1 MCGITG
7 FWQSGL
13 SADLAHDAL
22 RAITGTLSHRGPDDS
37 GTLLDD
43 SGRLGIGHRRLSI
56 IDLSVEG
63 RQPMRSASGRFA
75 IVFNGEIYNF
85 EELRAELKGVAWRGH
100 SDTEVM
106 LAAIEQWGLKCAL
119 NRFVGMFA
127 FALWDSHQKCLYLVR
142 DRLGIKP
149 LYYARIGENFVFASE
164 LKAIVA
170 FPGFAGRINRDV
182 LAMYMRFGYIPA
194 PYSIYEGVE
203 KLSAGSIL
211 TVAEQDGVPTLE
223 QFWSAEEVARA
234 SLERRRQTSCTDLM
248 DELQDKLKD
257 AVRLRMIADV
267 PLGAFLSGGIDSST
281 VVALMQSLS
290 SRPVR
295 TFTIGFEEDR
305 YDEASYARRVAAHL
319 GTEHTELSVTPQ
331 QALDVIPL
339 LPRMY
344 DEPFADSSAIPT
356 YLISKL
362 ARSRVTVALSGD
374 GGDELFGGYFRY
386 TLARSVWNAVRR
398 AGPAARIVANL
409 ARATS
414 PAAIDAITRYLPVPA
429 SLTRSAG
436 DRAHKLAAHLLL
448 RSRENIYLQTLSQ
461 WSETGA
467 LVLNCKEPQS
477 VIEDLRSLSWI
488 SSTEEMGMLCDLR
501 HYLREDIL
509 TKVDR
514 ASMAVGL
521 EVRVPILDHRV
532 VEFSWTV
539 PLDMKFRQGQSKWL
553 LRQLLYRFVPRE
565 LIDRPKM
572 GFTIPMDLWLRGPL
586 REWAEDRLSTERL
599 RREGFF
605 NVAQIRK
612 RWDEHLSGRR
622 NWQHALWTVLFF
634 QDWHATLKTAPGPGE
649 SNRACEHD
657 EATA

>member
-7 FWQSGL
+7 FWQNNV
-13 SADLAHDAL
+13 SADAAHDAL
-22 RAITGTLSHRGPDDS
+22 RTMTSTLAHRGPDDC

-43 SGRLGIGHRRLSI
+43 SGRLGLGHRRLSI
-56 IDLSVEG
+56 IDLSAEG

-75 IVFNGEIYNF
+75 IAFNGEIYNF

-106 LAAIEQWGLKCAL
+106 LAAIEQWGLKSAL

-127 FALWDSHQKCLYLVR
+127 FALWDSHQRCLYLVR

-149 LYYARIGENFVFASE
+149 LYYARIGRNFVFASE
-164 LKAIVA
+164 LKAIAA
-170 FPGFAGRINRDV
+170 FPGFERCINRNV
-182 LAMYMRFGYIPA
+182 LSMYARFGYIPA

-211 TVAEQDGVPTLE
+211 SLAEQDGVPTVE
-223 QFWSAEEVARA
+223 QFWSAEEMARA
-234 SLERRRQTSCTDLM
+234 SLEKRCKTSCTDLM
-248 DELQDKLKD
+248 DELQEKLTD

-319 GTEHTELSVTPQ
+319 GTEHTEISVTPQ

-344 DEPFADSSAIPT
+344 DEPFADSSAVPT

-362 ARSRVTVALSGD
+362 ARNRVTVALSGD

-386 TLARSVWNAVRR
+386 TLARSVWNAVRL
-398 AGPAARIVANL
+398 AGPVVRIAANL
-409 ARATS
+409 ARVSS
-414 PAAIDAITRYLPVPA
+414 PAAIDALARYLPVQA
-429 SLTRSAG
+429 TLKRSAG

-461 WSETGA
+461 WPEPDS
-467 LVLNCKEPQS
+467 LVLNCREPQT
-477 VIEDLRSLSWI
+477 ILHELRGLSWI
-488 SSTEEMGMLCDLR
+488 ASTEEMGMLCDLQ
-501 HYLREDIL
+501 HYLPEDIL

-532 VEFSWTV
+532 VEFAWTV
-539 PLDMKFRQGQSKWL
+539 PLEMKVRQGQSKWL

-572 GFTIPMDLWLRGPL
+572 GFTIPMDVWLRGPL

-599 RREGFF
+599 RSDGFF

-634 QDWHATLKTAPGPGE
+634 QDWHATLKAPSGPAE
-649 SNRACEHD
+649 RNRVCERD
-657 EATA
+657 KASA

>member
-7 FWQSGL
+7 FWQNSL
-13 SADLAHDAL
+13 SADLARDAL
-22 RAITGTLSHRGPDDS
+22 RAMTTRLAHRGPDDS

-43 SGRLGIGHRRLSI
+43 SGGLGLGHRRLSI
-56 IDLSVEG
+56 IDLSAEG
-63 RQPMRSASGRFA
+63 RQPMRSASGRFV

-106 LAAIEQWGLKCAL
+106 LAAIEQWGLKRAL

-127 FALWDSHQKCLYLVR
+127 FALWDSHQKCLCLVR

-149 LYYARIGENFVFASE
+149 LYYARIGPNFVFASE
-164 LKAIVA
+164 LKAILA
-170 FPGFAGRINRDV
+170 FPGFEGRINRDV

-203 KLSAGSIL
+203 KLSPGSIL
-211 TVAEQDGVPTLE
+211 TLAEQDSVPTLE

-234 SLERRRQTSCTDLM
+234 GLEKRCPSSCADLV
-248 DELQDKLKD
+248 DELHEKLKN
-257 AVRLRMIADV
+257 AVRLRMISDV

-290 SRPVR
+290 SRPVK

-356 YLISKL
+356 FLISKL

-398 AGPAARIVANL
+398 VGPAARIAADLV
-409 ARATS
+409 RATS
-414 PAAIDAITRYLPVPA
+414 PAAIDYIARYLPVQA
-429 SLTRSAG
+429 SLKRSAG

-448 RSRENIYLQTLSQ
+448 RSRESLYRHTISQ
-461 WSETGA
+461 WAEPES
-467 LVLNCKEPQS
+467 LVLRCKEPQS
-477 VIEDLRSLSWI
+477 VLEDLRGLSWI
-488 SSTEEMGMLCDLR
+488 SSTEELGMLCDLR
-501 HYLREDIL
+501 HYLPEDIL

-532 VEFSWTV
+532 VEFAWTV
-539 PLDMKFRQGQSKWL
+539 PLDMKVRQGQSKWL
-553 LRQLLYRFVPRE
+553 LRQLLDRFVPRE

-599 RREGFF
+599 RSDGFF
-605 NVAQIRK
+605 NVARIRK
-612 RWDEHLSGRR
+612 RWEEHLSGHR

-634 QDWHATLKTAPGPGE
+634 QDWHAALRTPRGSRE
-649 SNRACEHD
+649 RNRACEHD